1 MYLKRIETNFQFI
14 VLKNAFCSNVG
25 NNLYGNVEV
34 NGLNEWG
41 IEKLGWYKSS
51 KSRHKYFKS
60 STNPRSCHSLNFLK
74 IIDLPGRQINNP
86 SMGDMFTYNP
96 FHQLCCLCLGP
107 VKVFLS

>member
-34 NGLNEWG
+34 NGLNEWS

-60 STNPRSCHSLNFLK
+60 STNPRSCHSLCFLK
-74 IIDLPGRQINNP
+74 IIDLPGRQTHHSLFP
-86 SMGDMFTYNP
+86 SK
-96 FHQLCCLCLGP
+96 LLGRDI
-107 VKVFLS
+107 